1 MSAVYEIRLHK
12 PDGAL
17 AIVMKVMAAGDSH
30 AKCHALTM
38 LRGGI
43 SSAHIWCDDDLINS
57 IYAPELACATQ

>member
-1 MSAVYEIRLHK
+1 MSAVYEIRLHR

-17 AIVMKVMAAGDSH
+17 CIVMKVMAVGDTH

-43 SSAHIWCDDDLINS
+43 SSAHIWRDDDLINS
-57 IYAPELACATQ
+57 IYALDLAGAKY